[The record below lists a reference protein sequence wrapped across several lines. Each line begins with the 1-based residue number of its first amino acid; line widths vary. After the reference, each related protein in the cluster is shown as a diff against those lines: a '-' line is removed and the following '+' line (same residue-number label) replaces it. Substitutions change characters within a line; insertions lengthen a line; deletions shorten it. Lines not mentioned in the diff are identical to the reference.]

1 MGIAIDTVVFAAT
14 NPGAGGAAAAANS
27 GDTLGARN
35 YNPGSL
41 ATIDFLARQGAT
53 AGFVEVKSPRFHDST
68 RGLHMV
74 CSETPTTRLF
84 PPQAGEPVYP
94 GDVFTVTLSG
104 GAAEVDAGA
113 FGIYY
118 ADLGGSSARVY
129 DWSAIS
135 GAIDHIKP
143 VEVDVAAQATSA
155 GWTDTKINATEDL
168 LEANRFYA
176 VLGYTSDTAALAI
189 GVKGAETGNYRICG
203 PGPTLGL
210 QTADYFVKMNRDQQ
224 RPYIP
229 VFNAN
234 NKNAYFVSTALV
246 STAATPKVELILA
259 LLREG
264 WTP

>member
-14 NPGAGGAAAAANS
+14 NPGAAGAAGVANG

-35 YNPGSL
+35 YGSGSQ
-41 ATIDFLARQGAT
+41 AFIDFLARQGAT
-53 AGFVEVKSPRFHDST
+53 SGFVEVKSPRFHDST
-68 RGLHMV
+68 RGLHV
-74 CSETPTTRLF
+74 IASETPTTRLF

-94 GDVFTVTLSG
+94 GDVFTVNISG

-118 ADLGGSSARVY
+118 QDLPGVQARIY

-135 GAIDHIKP
+135 GQIDHIKP

-168 LEANRFYA
+168 LEANRNYA
-176 VLGYTSDTAALAI
+176 ILGYTTDTACLAV
-189 GVKGAETGNYRICG
+189 GVKGAETGNLRICG

-210 QTADYFVKMNRDQQ
+210 QTTDYFVKMNRDQG

-246 STAATPKVELILA
+246 STANTPTVELILA

-264 WTP
+264 WTG